1 MARAPQFGDLGSP
14 RGWGAGSLALAALLA
29 AAAALVMMLLPAQ
42 EQPAPVTPPV
52 RTTRATPHVHA
63 WSAVVMD
70 PATGVVLYA
79 KAPDRRLPMASLT
92 KIMTASLVL
101 ERTED
106 LDAYVTVPY
115 AAIGQRGAKLGLSA
129 GDQIT
134 VRQLLLGLM
143 VRSATDCAVTLAT
156 AVAGDER
163 HFVQLMNRRAAA
175 LGLTNTHFVNASG
188 VNVRGHYSSA
198 RDLSDL
204 ARAAVRDP
212 RFRELAKL
220 VWATVTWPPA
230 HEVRLHSHNKLNE
243 RYDWVDGVK
252 TGFTDGTGAC
262 LVATGKYGAR
272 RLIVTTLN
280 QPSRDQ
286 EVRDAVKL
294 FEYGASRFA
303 RRRIV
308 RAGERVGE
316 LPLAADGQTTAL
328 TAGAGLAR
336 VVRKGARVTTRLSV
350 PASLAAPP
358 AREEV
363 VGYATFWADGVLL
376 GSVPVRVEAAP
387 ELSLTSTP
395 PATP

>member
-1 MARAPQFGDLGSP
+1 MARRPLSGDLGGP

-29 AAAALVMMLLPAQ
+29 AAAALAVMLLPGH
-42 EQPAPVTPPV
+42 EQPAPVTTPV
-52 RTTRATPHVHA
+52 RTHSAPHVRA

-70 PATGVVLYA
+70 PATGVILYA

-101 ERTED
+101 ERMQD
-106 LDAYVTVPY
+106 LEAYVTVP
-115 AAIGQRGAKLGLSA
+115 ATAIGQPGAKLGLSV

-143 VRSATDCAVTLAT
+143 VRSATDCAITLAT
-156 AVAGDER
+156 AVAGDET

-175 LGLTNTHFVNASG
+175 LGLANTHFVNASG

-198 RDLSDL
+198 RDLSTL
-204 ARAAVRDP
+204 TRTAVRDP
-212 RFRELAKL
+212 RFRLLARR

-230 HEVRLHSHNKLNE
+230 HEVRLHSHNRLNE
-243 RYDWVDGVK
+243 LYDWVDGVK
-252 TGFTDGTGAC
+252 TGFTEGTGAC

-272 RLIVTTLN
+272 RLIVTTLH

-286 EVRDAVKL
+286 EVRDALTL
-294 FEYGASRFA
+294 FAYGASRFA
-303 RRRIV
+303 RKRIV

-316 LPLAADGQTTAL
+316 LPLEIGGRAAAL

-336 VVRKGARVTTRLSV
+336 VVRKGAPVTTRLSV
-350 PASLAAPP
+350 PGTLQAAP
-358 AREEV
+358 ARDEV
-363 VGYATFWADGVLL
+363 VGYATFWSDGVLL
-376 GSVPVRVEAAP
+376 GSVPVRAEAAQAVS
-387 ELSLTSTP
+387 LSATP

>member
-1 MARAPQFGDLGSP
+1 MARIPLSDDLGGP
-14 RGWGAGSLALAALLA
+14 RGRGAGSLALAALLA
-29 AAAALVMMLLPAQ
+29 AAAALAVMLLPGH
-42 EQPAPVTPPV
+42 EQPAPVTTPI
-52 RTTRATPHVHA
+52 RTHAAPHVRA

-70 PATGVVLYA
+70 PATGVILYA

-101 ERTED
+101 ERMQD
-106 LDAYVTVPY
+106 LEAYVTVP
-115 AAIGQRGAKLGLSA
+115 ATAIGQPGAKLGLSV

-143 VRSATDCAVTLAT
+143 VRSATDCAITLAT
-156 AVAGDER
+156 AVAGDET

-175 LGLTNTHFVNASG
+175 LGLANTHFVNASG

-198 RDLSDL
+198 RDLSTL
-204 ARAAVRDP
+204 TRTAVRDS
-212 RFRELAKL
+212 RFRLLARR

-230 HEVRLHSHNKLNE
+230 HEVRLHSHNRLNE
-243 RYDWVDGVK
+243 LYDWVDGVK
-252 TGFTDGTGAC
+252 TGFTEGTGAC

-272 RLIVTTLN
+272 RLIVTTLH

-286 EVRDAVKL
+286 EVRDALTL
-294 FEYGASRFA
+294 FAYGASRFA
-303 RRRIV
+303 RKRIV

-316 LPLAADGQTTAL
+316 LPLEIGGRAAAL

-336 VVRKGARVTTRLSV
+336 VVRKGAPVTTRLSV
-350 PASLAAPP
+350 PGTLQAAP
-358 AREEV
+358 ARDEV
-363 VGYATFWADGVLL
+363 VGYATFWSDGVLL
-376 GSVPVRVEAAP
+376 GSVPVRAEAAQAVS
-387 ELSLTSTP
+387 LSATP

>member
-1 MARAPQFGDLGSP
+1 MAREPLSALPGRP
-14 RGWGAGSLALAALLA
+14 RTWGAGALALAAA
-29 AAAALVMMLLPAQ
+29 AVLVIMLWPTQ
-42 EQPAPVTPPV
+42 EQPAPVTTPA
-52 RTTRATPHVHA
+52 RTQAAPQVHA

-70 PATGVVLYA
+70 PATGVILYS
-79 KAPDRRLPMASLT
+79 KAPDKRLPMASLT

-101 ERTED
+101 ERTQD
-106 LDAYVTVPY
+106 LETYVTVPSE
-115 AAIGQRGAKLGLSA
+115 AVGQRGAKLGLSA

-143 VRSATDCAVTLAT
+143 VRSATDCAITLAT

-175 LGLTNTHFVNASG
+175 LGLDNTHFVNASG

-204 ARAAVRDP
+204 TRAAVRDP
-212 RFRELAKL
+212 RFRLLARRVL
-220 VWATVTWPPA
+220 ATATWPPA
-230 HEVRLHSHNKLNE
+230 HEVRLHSHNRLNE
-243 RYDWVDGVK
+243 LYDWVDGVK
-252 TGFTDGTGAC
+252 TGFTEGTGAC
-262 LVATGKYGAR
+262 LVATGKFGVR
-272 RLIVTTLN
+272 RLIVTTLH
-280 QPSRDQ
+280 QPSRGQ

-303 RRRIV
+303 RRRLV
-308 RAGERVGE
+308 RAGERMGE
-316 LPLAADGQTTAL
+316 LPLAGGGQTAAL
-328 TAGAGLAR
+328 TADAGLAR

-350 PASLAAPP
+350 PATLSAPS
-358 AREEV
+358 ATDAV

-376 GSVPVRVEAAP
+376 GSVSVRAAAARAVS
-387 ELSLTSTP
+387 LSATP